1 MFNVPETVLLSGVTT
16 AQLSYW
22 RKRHGE
28 QPPVLEPSVRHG
40 RRIYYSFED
49 VIALRSFAHLRAA
62 VSLPKVR
69 QAVRYLLNQY
79 PETHLSE
86 HKLLSAK
93 HLRTVVHLTADGEYV
108 DLVERP
114 GQEGIHVVMQEIYEP
129 FKLSNGRKVPALTN
143 PTAGI
148 AIDPEVRNG
157 QPCIDGTRVPY
168 VVIAGL
174 TQDGLDAQRI
184 AALYPGVTSTGVNGA
199 MAFAKQVAEAS

>member
-28 QPPVLEPSVRHG
+28 QPPILEPSLRHG

-49 VIALRSFAHLRAA
+49 VVALRSFAHLRAV

-69 QAVRYLLNQY
+69 KAVRSLLDQY
-79 PETHLSE
+79 PYTHLSE

-93 HLRTVVHLTADGEYV
+93 HLRTVVHLTADGDYV

-114 GQEGIHVVMQEIYEP
+114 GQEGIHVVMQEIYYR
-129 FKLSNGRKVPALTN
+129 FKLSDGREVPALTN

-148 AIDPEVRNG
+148 AIDPEIRSG

-168 VVIAGL
+168 AIIAGL
-174 TQDGLDAQRI
+174 SRDGLDAHRI

-199 MAFAKQVAEAS
+199 MAFAKQVADAS

>member
-22 RKRHGE
+22 RKPHGE
-28 QPPVLEPSVRHG
+28 QPPILEPSLRYG
-40 RRIYYSFED
+40 RRIFYSFED
-49 VIALRSFAHLRAA
+49 VVALRSFAHLRKA

-69 QAVRYLLNQY
+69 KAVRYLLDQY
-79 PETHLSE
+79 PDTKLSE
-86 HKLLSAK
+86 HKLLSANN
-93 HLRTVVHLTADGEYV
+93 LRTVVHLTADGDYV

-114 GQEGIHVVMQEIYEP
+114 GQEGIHVVMKEIYDP
-129 FKLSNGRKVPALTN
+129 FKLSNGREVPALTN
-143 PTAGI
+143 PTLGI
-148 AIDPEVRNG
+148 AIDPEVRSG

-168 VVIAGL
+168 AIIAGL
-174 TQDGLDAQRI
+174 TKDGLDAHRI

>member
-22 RKRHGE
+22 RKPHGE
-28 QPPVLEPSVRHG
+28 QPPVLEPSLRHG

-49 VIALRSFAHLRAA
+49 IVALRSFAHLRGD
-62 VSLPKVR
+62 VSLTKLR
-69 QAVRYLLNQY
+69 KAVRFLLERY
-79 PETHLSE
+79 PDTHLSE

-93 HLRTVVHLTADGEYV
+93 HVRAVVHLTSAGEYV

-114 GQEGIHVVMQEIYEP
+114 GQEGIHVVMREIYDP
-129 FKLSNGRKVPALTN
+129 FKLLSGREVPALRN
-143 PTAGI
+143 PTVGI
-148 AIDPEVRNG
+148 VIDPEVRNG

-168 VVIAGL
+168 AIIAGL
-174 TQDGLDAQRI
+174 TQDGLNAHHI

>member
-28 QPPVLEPSVRHG
+28 QPAVLEPSLRHG

-49 VIALRSFAHLRAA
+49 VVALRSFAHLRAT

-69 QAVRYLLNQY
+69 KAVRYLLDRY
-79 PETHLSE
+79 PDSHLSE

-93 HLRTVVHLTADGEYV
+93 HLRTVVHLTANGDYV

-114 GQEGIHVVMQEIYEP
+114 GQEGIHVVMQEIYKP
-129 FKLSNGRKVPALTN
+129 FKLSNGREVPALTH
-143 PTAGI
+143 PTIGI
-148 AIDPEVRNG
+148 AIDPEVRSG

-168 VVIAGL
+168 AVIAGL
-174 TQDGLDAQRI
+174 NQDGLDAHRI
-184 AALYPGVTSTGVNGA
+184 AALYPGVTSTGVIGA
-199 MAFAKQVAEAS
+199 MTFAKQVAEAS

>member
-1 MFNVPETVLLSGVTT
+1 MFNVPETVFLSGATT

-28 QPPVLEPSVRHG
+28 QPPVLEPSLRHG

-49 VIALRSFAHLRAA
+49 VVALRSFAHLREA

-69 QAVRYLLNQY
+69 KAVRYLLDQY
-79 PETHLSE
+79 PDTHLSE

-93 HLRTVVHLTADGEYV
+93 HLRTVVHLTSGGEYV

-114 GQEGIHVVMQEIYEP
+114 GQEGIHVVMREIYDP
-129 FKLSNGRKVPALTN
+129 FTLLNGREVPALTN
-143 PTAGI
+143 PTVGI
-148 AIDPEVRNG
+148 AIDPEVRSG

-168 VVIAGL
+168 AIIAGL
-174 TQDGLDAQRI
+174 TRDGLDAHRI
-184 AALYPGVTSTGVNGA
+184 ASLYPGVTSTGVNGA
-199 MAFAKQVAEAS
+199 MAFARQVAEAS

>member
-22 RKRHGE
+22 RKQRGGR
-28 QPPVLEPSVRHG
+28 PPVLEPSLRHG

-49 VIALRSFAHLRAA
+49 VVALRSFAHLRAT
-62 VSLPKVR
+62 VSLPKIR
-69 QAVRYLLNQY
+69 QAVRALLEQY
-79 PETHLSE
+79 PDTHLSE

-93 HLRTVVHLTADGEYV
+93 HLRTVVHLTADGDYI

-114 GQEGIHVVMQEIYEP
+114 GQGGIHVVMQEIYDP
-129 FKLSNGRKVPALTN
+129 FSLSNGREVPGLTN
-143 PTAGI
+143 PTVGI
-148 AIDPEVRNG
+148 AIDPEVRSG

-168 VVIAGL
+168 AIIAGL
-174 TQDGLDAQRI
+174 TQDGLDAHGI

-199 MAFAKQVAEAS
+199 VAFAKQVAEAS